1 MKQIYD
7 FEQIKPPVLNENM
20 LRAKMEKRKLRWQT
34 VLIVFA
40 AFLMQI
46 VMILLGLVTFVEYPW
61 IAVGCF
67 VYVMVSIMGSSVIVI
82 VYSGKKGGF

>member
-7 FEQIKPPVLNENM
+7 FEQANPPVLNENM
-20 LRAKMEKRKLRWQT
+20 LRNKMEERKLRWQT
-34 VLIVFA
+34 ILLATA

-46 VMILLGLVTFVEYPW
+46 VMILLGLVTSVEYPW

-67 VYVMVSIMGSSVIVI
+67 GYVVVSIMGSSVIAI

>member
-7 FEQIKPPVLNENM
+7 FEQAKPPVLNENM
-20 LRAKMEKRKLRWQT
+20 LRAKIEKRKLRWQT
-34 VLIVFA
+34 VLLAVA
-40 AFLMQI
+40 AFLLQV
-46 VMILLGLVTFVEYPW
+46 VMILLGLVTSVEYPQ

-67 VYVMVSIMGSSVIVI
+67 VYVVISITGSGVIAI

>member
-7 FEQIKPPVLNENM
+7 FEQTKPPVLNENM
-20 LRAKMEKRKLRWQT
+20 LRAKMEKRKLHWQT
-34 VLIVFA
+34 AMLATA

-46 VMILLGLVTFVEYPW
+46 VMILLGMVTSVEYPW

-67 VYVMVSIMGSSVIVI
+67 IYVVISITGSSVIAI